1 MKYIITNCPC
11 YNKDYSCQSKDNI
24 TGKHCKDIT
33 DCLLKQIVDKCK
45 MGVSDKTLYI
55 ILENK
60 NRKDMWLNSSTEAL
74 LEILELLDIEECE
87 NAR

>member
-1 MKYIITNCPC
+1 MKYVIKNRPFNRTTAHFCL
-11 YNKDYSCQSKDNI
+11 
-24 TGKHCKDIT
+24 GGKDIEYCKNVAN
-33 DCLLKQIVDKCK
+33 CLLKRIVDKCK

-74 LEILELLDIEECE
+74 LEILKLFEIEECE
-87 NAR
+87 NE